1 MNPVSLESLNA
12 ADRKAFTAAI
22 ADVMELAPWVA
33 DEAFA
38 KRPFASL
45 AALYQ
50 AMTDAVE
57 NAGDERQRALING
70 HPDLAGKAAREGK
83 LTADSTAEQAAA
95 GLDRLSEQE
104 FADFHRLN
112 DAYRAK
118 FGMPFIVC
126 VRRHG
131 KASIQREFARRM
143 TNDAATERQTALSE
157 IFRIA
162 ALRLDQ
168 RVTARDRLK
177 VHGHLSTH
185 VLDIHGGHPA
195 EGVLIEL
202 YEIEAFGAPRIIKQA
217 MANADGRTDQPLFSG
232 MPIPIAIYELRFLVS
247 DYFARQQVPMA
258 DPPFLGVVPIRFAVA
273 EPEGRYHVPLS
284 VTPWAYSTY
293 RGS

>member
-1 MNPVSLESLNA
+1 MNPVSLDALNQADHA
-12 ADRKAFTAAI
+12 AFAAAI
-22 ADVMELAPWVA
+22 GEVMELAPWVA
-33 DEAFA
+33 DEAYA
-38 KRPFASL
+38 KRPFPSL

-50 AMTDAVE
+50 AMTDAVR
-57 NAGDERQRALING
+57 NAGDERQRALIDN

-95 GLDRLSEQE
+95 GLDRLTDEE
-104 FADFHRLN
+104 FAVFHGAN

-131 KASIQREFARRM
+131 KASILREFERRLQH
-143 TNDAATERQTALSE
+143 DAATERQTALAE

-168 RVTARDRLK
+168 RVTAPDRLK

-185 VLDIHGGHPA
+185 VLDTHAGHPA
-195 EGVLIEL
+195 GGVAIEL
-202 YEIEAFGAPRIIKQA
+202 CEIGTGGTARTLKRVVT
-217 MANADGRTDQPLFSG
+217 NADGRTDAPLMSG
-232 MPIPIAIYELRFLVS
+232 APIPIATYELRFAVS
-247 DYFARQQVPMA
+247 EYFTRQGAPLA

-284 VTPWAYSTY
+284 VTPWAYATY

>member
-1 MNPVSLESLNA
+1 
-12 ADRKAFTAAI
+12 
-22 ADVMELAPWVA
+22 
-33 DEAFA
+33 
-38 KRPFASL
+38 
-45 AALYQ
+45 
-50 AMTDAVE
+50 MTDAVK
-57 NAGDERQRALING
+57 NAGDGRQRALING

-95 GLDRLSEQE
+95 GLDQLSEQE

-131 KASIQREFARRM
+131 KASILREFERRLN
-143 TNDAATERQTALSE
+143 NDAAAERNTALAE

-168 RVTARDRLK
+168 RVTALDRLK

-185 VLDIHGGHPA
+185 VLDTHGGHPA
-195 EGVLIEL
+195 AGVAIEL
-202 YEIEAFGAPRIIKQA
+202 CEIGAGGAARTIKRA
-217 MANADGRTDQPLFSG
+217 TTNADGRTDQPLMSG
-232 MPIPIAIYELRFLVS
+232 MPIPIATYELRFAVS
-247 DYFARQQVPMA
+247 DYFTRQGAPMA

-273 EPEGRYHVPLS
+273 EPGRPLPRAAVGHAVGLFDLSGELS
-284 VTPWAYSTY
+284 VNSLW
-293 RGS
+293 

>member
-1 MNPVSLESLNA
+1 MNPVSLDSLNA

-112 DAYRAK
+112 DAYRGK

-131 KASIQREFARRM
+131 KASILREFERRLN
-143 TNDAATERQTALSE
+143 NDAAAERNTALTE

-168 RVTARDRLK
+168 RVTAPDRLK

-185 VLDIHGGHPA
+185 VLDTHGGHPA
-195 EGVLIEL
+195 AGVAIEL
-202 YEIEAFGAPRIIKQA
+202 CEIGAGGARTLKRA
-217 MANADGRTDQPLFSG
+217 ATNADGRTDQPLMSG
-232 MPIPIAIYELRFLVS
+232 MPIPAATYELRFAVS
-247 DYFARQQVPMA
+247 DYFAQQRVPMA

>member
-1 MNPVSLESLNA
+1 MNPVSLDSLNA

-22 ADVMELAPWVA
+22 GDVMELAPWVA
-33 DEAFA
+33 DEAYA
-38 KRPFASL
+38 KRPFANL

-50 AMTDAVE
+50 AMTDAVKK
-57 NAGDERQRALING
+57 AGEDRQKALING

-112 DAYRAK
+112 DAYRSK

-131 KASIQREFARRM
+131 KASILRQFERRLA
-143 TNDAATERQTALSE
+143 NDAAAERNTALTE

-168 RVTARDRLK
+168 RVTAPDRLK
-177 VHGHLSTH
+177 VHGHVSTH
-185 VLDIHGGHPA
+185 VLDTHAGHPA
-195 EGVLIEL
+195 AGVAIEL
-202 YEIEAFGAPRIIKQA
+202 CEIGADGAARTIKRTIT
-217 MANADGRTDQPLFSG
+217 NADGRTDQPLMSG
-232 MPIPIAIYELRFLVS
+232 MPIPIATYELRFAVS
-247 DYFARQQVPMA
+247 DYFARAGAPMA

-284 VTPWAYSTY
+284 VTPWAYATY

>member
-38 KRPFASL
+38 RRPFTSL

-50 AMTDAVE
+50 AMTDAVKS
-57 NAGDERQRALING
+57 AGDDRQKALING

-112 DAYRAK
+112 DAYRTK

-131 KASIQREFARRM
+131 KASILRQFERRLN
-143 TNDAATERQTALSE
+143 NDAAAERNTALTE

-168 RVTARDRLK
+168 RVTGADRLK

-185 VLDIHGGHPA
+185 VLDTHGGHPA
-195 EGVLIEL
+195 AGVAIEL
-202 YEIEAFGAPRIIKQA
+202 CEIGAGGVARTLKRA
-217 MANADGRTDQPLFSG
+217 VTNADGRTEQPLISG
-232 MPIPIAIYELRFLVS
+232 MPIPIATYELRFAVS
-247 DYFARQQVPMA
+247 DYFAQQRAPMA
-258 DPPFLGVVPIRFAVA
+258 DPPFLGIVPIRFAVA

-284 VTPWAYSTY
+284 ITPWAYSTY

>member
-1 MNPVSLESLNA
+1 MNPVSLDSLNA

-50 AMTDAVE
+50 AMTDAVK

-131 KASIQREFARRM
+131 KASILREFERRLN
-143 TNDAATERQTALSE
+143 NDAAAERNTALTE

-168 RVTARDRLK
+168 RVTAPDRLK

-185 VLDIHGGHPA
+185 VLDTHGGHPA
-195 EGVLIEL
+195 AGVAIEL
-202 YEIEAFGAPRIIKQA
+202 CEIGAGGARTLKRA
-217 MANADGRTDQPLFSG
+217 ATNADGRTDQPLMSG
-232 MPIPIAIYELRFLVS
+232 MPIPAATYELRFAVS
-247 DYFARQQVPMA
+247 DYFAQQRVPMA

>member
-1 MNPVSLESLNA
+1 MNPVSLDSLNA
-12 ADRKAFTAAI
+12 ADRKAFTVAI

-131 KASIQREFARRM
+131 KASILREFERRLN
-143 TNDAATERQTALSE
+143 NDAAAERNTALTE

-168 RVTARDRLK
+168 RVTAPDRLK